1 MANLFI
7 GAQSHKKWVP
17 GRRYGW
23 GIEDMVRQSGCFM
36 TASAFG
42 KILRCCLVLAVLGGC
57 ASKAGTDSAAPSTPE
72 YSDPLV
78 KSLYQAALTAEAGNN
93 HLAAVNH
100 YRNIFNRRPNDW
112 FVLLGM
118 ARNLRYIG
126 EAEAAIEALEAASKD
141 FGTQEAFL
149 IELGKA
155 RIAVGNAEN
164 AIKALKAA
172 IKING
177 KKWGTHAALGIG
189 YDLQQSYGEAW
200 EAYEKANELS
210 PGNPAVLNNMAISA
224 ALSGKID
231 LAISTLEGAPRVIR
245 RNPQVRQNLALFY
258 SIKGDLKKAKALA
271 KMDLDEESVLN
282 NLNIYKNFRAQSGK
296 RRTQ

>member
-1 MANLFI
+1 MGPRAPFRPSF
-7 GAQSHKKWVP
+7 AD
-17 GRRYGW
+17 RR
-23 GIEDMVRQSGCFM
+23 GIEDMVRESGCFM
-36 TASAFG
+36 TVLAFS
-42 KILRCCLVLAVLGGC
+42 KILRCGLVLAVVAGC
-57 ASKAGTDSAAPSTPE
+57 ASKAGTDYGGPAEPQ
-72 YSDPLV
+72 YSDPII
-78 KSLYQAALTAEAGNN
+78 KSLYQAALAAEAGSN
-93 HLAAVNH
+93 HLAAANH
-100 YRNIFNRRPNDW
+100 YRNILNRRPDDRA
-112 FVLLGM
+112 VLLGM

-126 EAEAAIEALEAASKD
+126 EVEVALDALEAASKD
-141 FGTQEAFL
+141 FGNQEAFL

-177 KKWGTHAALGIG
+177 KKWETHAALGIG

-200 EAYEKANELS
+200 EAYEKANRLS

-224 ALSGKID
+224 ALNGKIN
-231 LAISTLEGAPRVIR
+231 LAIATLEGAPRVIR

-258 SIKGDLKKAKALA
+258 SIKGDLKKAKSLA

-282 NLNIYKNFRAQSGK
+282 NLNVYKNFRAQSGK

>member
-1 MANLFI
+1 MGPRAPF
-7 GAQSHKKWVP
+7 GPSFAD
-17 GRRYGW
+17 GR
-23 GIEDMVRQSGCFM
+23 GIEDMVRESGCFM
-36 TASAFG
+36 TVSAFG
-42 KILRCCLVLAVLGGC
+42 KILLCCLVSAVLAGC
-57 ASKAGTDSAAPSTPE
+57 ASEAGTDYAAPSNSE
-72 YSDPLV
+72 YSDPII
-78 KSLYQAALTAEAGNN
+78 KSLYQAALAAEAGNN
-93 HLAAVNH
+93 HLAAANH
-100 YRNIFNRRPNDW
+100 YRNILNRRPNDR
-112 FVLLGM
+112 FILLGM

-126 EAEAAIEALEAASKD
+126 EVEVALDALEAASKD

-177 KKWGTHAALGIG
+177 KKWETHAALGIG

-210 PGNPAVLNNMAISA
+210 PGNPAILNNMAISA
-224 ALSGKID
+224 ALNGKIN

-245 RNPQVRQNLALFY
+245 RNAQVRQNLALFY